1 MGDVVKRIV
10 SPITDTVFGEKK
22 PKSLIRSQRAAPT
35 PDDEAAKK
43 ARRRAVAEQV
53 LRSGRES
60 TILSST
66 DKLGA

>member
-1 MGDVVKRIV
+1 MGDVVRKIV
-10 SPITDTVFGEKK
+10 SPLTDTVFGEKK
-22 PKSLIRSQRAAPT
+22 PKSLINKQRAAPT
-35 PDDEAAKK
+35 PDDEAVKK
-43 ARRRAVAEQV
+43 ARRKAIAEQV